1 MERKNGQIENLSENE
16 YAIMDEIYFPTSFD
30 AIVKNTKLSRE
41 DVSSLLKNLLQKEFV
56 HQMKFNET
64 MNDYERCLDA
74 DYSHPETYL
83 YVASK
88 KGLLA
93 HNM

>member
-1 MERKNGQIENLSENE
+1 MNNLSEE
-16 YAIMDEIYFPTSFD
+16 EFAVMDEIYFPVSFET
-30 AIVKNTKLSRE
+30 ILKNTKSDKVKLE
-41 DVSSLLKNLLQKEFV
+41 MVLKNLLRKEFV
-56 HQMKFNET
+56 HQMKYNEKLK
-64 MNDYERCLDA
+64 DYERCLEA
-74 DYSHPETYL
+74 DFEKMETNL